1 MNPAIYVPPES
12 ESPGLNRSGHQ
23 RPYKNDSSSNSSTIC
38 LGLLISI
45 LIVVGAV
52 YIFFDR
58 MERVEFLNR
67 IKGQ

>member
-12 ESPGLNRSGHQ
+12 ESPGLNRSGYQ

-58 MERVEFLNR
+58 MERVEFLDR